1 MATVLVEDRGTK
13 RARTVEFKTKRPI
26 DKKLISIDKGT
37 LNTTQVSTD
46 LLTATFPCTI
56 TGLRWSLAIIQDGG
70 AGSCKADWAIV
81 VAREGI
87 APDTLV
93 SSDGSTTYNPEQD
106 VLTFGSVL
114 FRDNQN
120 SVIADGSTKTMR
132 KLMGGDKLVFIARG
146 SSAVDTIGIN
156 GIIQFFCKS

>member
-1 MATVLVEDRGTK
+1 MATVLVDDRGTK

-26 DKKLISIDKGT
+26 DKKLVSIDKVGIT
-37 LNTTQVSTD
+37 TTQVSTD

-56 TGLRWSLAIIQDGG
+56 TGLRWDLSIIHDIGT
-70 AGSCKADWAIV
+70 GSCKGDWAIV

-93 SSDGSTTYNPEQD
+93 SADGSTTYNPEQD
-106 VLTFGSVL
+106 VLTFGTVK
-114 FRDNQN
+114 FRTSSNTIHA
-120 SVIADGSTKTMR
+120 VGSTKSMR

-146 SSAVDTIGIN
+146 NDASDTIGIN